1 MVVIAGTLAAF
12 LSGRISYAMQLGGPS
27 ITVDTACS
35 SSLVA
40 IYQACR
46 ALVSGDCNAAIAG
59 GVNII
64 TSPDVRTPTYI
75 FTVGTHSN
83 AAFYMMMG

>member
-1 MVVIAGTLAAF
+1 MIGVIAGTLAAF

-46 ALVSGDCNAAIAG
+46 ALGDRDCSAAIAG

-64 TSPDVRTPTYI
+64 SSPDVRAVIYLI
-75 FTVGTHSN
+75 
-83 AAFYMMMG
+83 MI

>member
-1 MVVIAGTLAAF
+1 MIGVITGTLAAF

-46 ALVSGDCNAAIAG
+46 ALGNRDCSAAIAG

-64 TSPDVRTPTYI
+64 SSPDVRAVTYLI
-75 FTVGTHSN
+75 MIYTDF
-83 AAFYMMMG
+83 